1 MSWYW
6 SSQAG
11 SWAGWALSLS
21 LSLYVK
27 TTISMSVA
35 QYSVCD
41 LYLALPRLL
50 EPLPALCWP
59 TDATPY
65 FPPGQVLSWSGKF
78 CAFCPDKVFKWAQEL
93 CYP

>member
-1 MSWYW
+1 MRIDELVLVQ
-6 SSQAG
+6 SSRQLG
-11 SWAGWALSLS
+11 RLGTLSLS

-50 EPLPALCWP
+50 EPLPALSWP

-78 CAFCPDKVFKWAQEL
+78 CAFCPDKVF
-93 CYP
+93 